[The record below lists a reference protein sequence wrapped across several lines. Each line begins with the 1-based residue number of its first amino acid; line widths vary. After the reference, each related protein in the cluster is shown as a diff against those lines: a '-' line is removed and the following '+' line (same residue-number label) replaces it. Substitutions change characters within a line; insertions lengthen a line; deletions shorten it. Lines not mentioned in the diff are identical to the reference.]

1 MTDLNAFDLQA
12 RHYIYDVCL
21 RRGQP
26 PSVAELSYSLDASA
40 EQVGNALEKLADA
53 RMIVLQKDSGEILMA
68 NPFSAV
74 PTSFA
79 VETPKFSCYGNC
91 IWDSLGIAAMLHQD
105 VAIKTSCADCGR
117 ALEVKIINEQVHGDE
132 GLIHFAIPAH
142 HWWDDI
148 VFT

>member
-1 MTDLNAFDLQA
+1 MTNLNLLDLQA
-12 RHYIYDVCL
+12 RSHIYNVCL
-21 RRGQP
+21 ELGQP
-26 PSVAELSYSLDASA
+26 PSIMELSAALNVPV
-40 EQVGNALEKLADA
+40 EQVRDALSNLAEA
-53 RMIVLQKDSGEILMA
+53 HMLVLQQESGEILMA

-74 PTSFA
+74 PTSFL

-105 VAIKTSCADCGR
+105 VHIRTSCADCGH
-117 ALEVKIINEQVHGDE
+117 ALEIKIINKEVHGDNA
-132 GLIHFAIPAH
+132 LIHFAIPAR